1 MMQRYRIAGGDERFV
16 YDGGSVDGRLVIA
29 ERFEIEHL
37 VGTGGMGEVFRAKD
51 RLTGGPVAI
60 KLLHPGM
67 TRDQERFKREAQL
80 LAELSHPRVVR
91 YVAHGVATSGR
102 PYIAMEWLEGLDL
115 SDRLSHEGFTLDEA
129 VTLARRAS
137 EALGA
142 LHERGIVHRDVKPSN
157 LFLVGADLHSLKL
170 LDLGIARL
178 STPTRP
184 ATRSGIMVGTPGYM
198 APEQARG
205 AKEIDARADVFSLGC
220 VLFECIAGRP
230 AFVGDNAAAL
240 LAKIL
245 LDESPRILDYRP
257 DAPPELDDLVSRMLA
272 KHPAA
277 RPNDGHAVAR
287 ELAQLSRS
295 GLDSQRRSSIRA
307 LRAITGGERRLV
319 SVVMA
324 SSILMPVEGGAET
337 LTGDTSVASL
347 DMRSVV
353 SPFGAKFESLAD
365 GSVVVAVTGKGSATD
380 QAAHAARCAL
390 AIRSHMPE
398 AHMVLATGLATVTD
412 RAMFGDVLDRAAAM
426 LVEARRAFAEIG
438 PDGTVKSLPLPLP
451 VRLDETTAGLLD
463 LRFDVEGDD
472 LGLTLRG
479 PRAEEGSK
487 RTLLGKATPFVG
499 RDRELATLH
508 ALVEECISEPVARVV
523 LVTAP
528 PGGGKPR
535 LVHELLVQARGL
547 HTNVEVWL
555 ARGDPMS
562 EGSPFH
568 MLAQGI
574 RRACGSVEGEPL
586 AVRRQKLRA
595 RLARHL
601 EGDDLTRV
609 TEFIGE
615 LVGTPFQG
623 DTSVQLRAARQD
635 AMLMGD
641 QMRRAWEDW
650 IAAEC
655 LAQPVVIVLED
666 LQWGDLPSVK
676 LIDAALRNLPELPL
690 LVVAVARPEVHEVFP
705 GLWSERGLQ
714 EVRLGPLVKSASDR
728 LVRQVLP
735 DANHADVARLVERS
749 AGNAFYLEEL
759 IRAVAEGRGAEL
771 PETVL
776 AMVEARLER
785 LEPEGRRLLRAA
797 SVFGQVFWRGGVA
810 ALLGQAL
817 RASEVDEWLAEL
829 VGREILLQRR
839 RSKFPTEPE
848 YAFRHALVREAAY
861 AMLTSEDRSLGHKLA
876 GEWLE
881 EAGETD
887 AVVLAEHFDRGS
899 VLAHAVQWYRRAAE
913 QALEGNDFDSATGRA
928 EAAIAAG
935 AQDLER
941 GSLRLLQAS
950 AADWNGD
957 TIGAMRFADEALR
970 ELQPGSDDWYLA
982 AGELALAS
990 RKLGEFERV
999 HAVGRAVHAFDAQ
1012 PGSSPAR
1019 LTGTARVTGALY
1031 LAGGFAEGDR
1041 LLGVLERAGAAVAPH
1056 EPAVAAWIHFA
1067 RGARALWSAEVEE
1080 DLVSTLSAIAEF
1092 ARAGDL
1098 RNVCMNQVTA
1108 GFILSSIGQFE
1119 EAERVL
1125 REALDA
1131 SDRMGLRATS
1141 LLGRQNLGAT
1151 LARLGRLDEALRV
1164 EREALEGYRTTGDQV
1179 WEAISRVYL
1188 GLLLRLSGDLAA
1200 ADREIRTA
1208 IESVRFAPPVHAAA
1222 LGSHALVLLDLP
1234 DPVGA
1239 RVAAEEA
1246 MRIFREVGGVLEGE
1260 SLIRLVY
1267 SESLWATGDKDAAR
1281 KAIAGARDRLIA
1293 RADAIKN
1300 PVWRKSFLERVRE
1313 NIRTLARAGEWLR

>member
-1 MMQRYRIAGGDERFV
+1 M
-16 YDGGSVDGRLVIA
+16 DGRLVIA

-67 TRDQERFKREAQL
+67 TRDQERFRREAQL

-91 YVAHGVATSGR
+91 YVAHGIASGGR

-129 VTLARRAS
+129 VTLARRAA

-157 LFLVGADLHSLKL
+157 LFLVGSDLHSVKL

-184 ATRSGIMVGTPGYM
+184 ATRSGVMVGTPGYM

-245 LDESPRILDYRP
+245 LDESPRILDYRK

-272 KHPAA
+272 KHAGA
-277 RPNDGHAVAR
+277 RPADGHAVAR
-287 ELAQLSRS
+287 ELAQIARG

-319 SVVMA
+319 SIVMA
-324 SSILMPVEGGAET
+324 SSILTPVETPVDLAAET

-353 SPFGAKFESLAD
+353 APFGAKFESLAD

-390 AIRSHMPE
+390 AIRAHMHD

-412 RAMFGDVLDRAAAM
+412 RTLYGDVLDRAAAL
-426 LVEARRAFAEIG
+426 LVEARRAFAQVG
-438 PDGTVKSLPLPLP
+438 PDGTVKSAPLPLP

-479 PRAEEGSK
+479 PRAEESPT
-487 RTLLGKATPFVG
+487 RTLLGMATPFVG

-508 ALVEECISEPVARVV
+508 GLVEECISEPVARVV

-528 PGGGKPR
+528 PGGGKSR
-535 LVHELLVQARGL
+535 LLHELLLQARNL
-547 HTNVEVWL
+547 HDNVEVWL

-595 RLARHL
+595 RVARHI
-601 EGDDLTRV
+601 EGDELTRV
-609 TEFIGE
+609 TEFVGE

-676 LIDAALRNLPELPL
+676 LIDAALRNLSELPL

-705 GLWSERGLQ
+705 NLWSERGLQ

-735 DANHADVARLVERS
+735 DATQEEVTRLVERS

-759 IRAVAEGRGAEL
+759 IRAVAEGRGGEL

-785 LEPEGRRLLRAA
+785 LEPEGRRLLRAG

-810 ALLGQAL
+810 ALLGQSL
-817 RASEVDEWLAEL
+817 RASEVDEWLGEL
-829 VGREILLQRR
+829 VAREILLQRR
-839 RSKFPTEPE
+839 RSKFPTDAE

-861 AMLTSEDRSLGHKLA
+861 AMLTSEDRALGHKLA

-887 AVVLAEHFDRGS
+887 AVVLAEHFDRGG
-899 VLAHAVQWYRRAAE
+899 VPAHAVRWYRRAAE
-913 QALEGNDFDSATGRA
+913 HALEGNDFEAATARA
-928 EAAIAAG
+928 EGAIAAG
-935 AQDLER
+935 AAGQER
-941 GSLRLLQAS
+941 GALRLLQAS

-957 TIGAMRFADEALR
+957 TASAIRFSEEALHD
-970 ELQPGSDDWYLA
+970 LTPGTDDWYLA
-982 AGELALAS
+982 AGEVALAS
-990 RKLGEFERV
+990 RKMGDFERV
-999 HAVGRAVHAFDAQ
+999 NAVGRAVRVFDELPQ
-1012 PGSSPAR
+1012 STPAR
-1019 LTGTARVTGALY
+1019 LVGTARVTGALY
-1031 LAGGFAEGDR
+1031 LAGGFAPGDA
-1041 LLGVLERAGAAVAPH
+1041 LLAVLEKNGAALAAN

-1080 DLVSTLSAIAEF
+1080 DLISTLAAIEEF
-1092 ARAGDL
+1092 TRAGDL

-1108 GFILSSIGQFE
+1108 GFILSSIGQLE
-1119 EAERVL
+1119 ESERIL

-1131 SDRMGLRATS
+1131 ADRMGLRATS
-1141 LLGRQNLGAT
+1141 LLGRQNLGTT
-1151 LARLGRLDEALRV
+1151 LARLGRLDEALLI
-1164 EREALEGYRTTGDQV
+1164 EQEALEGYRTQGDHV

-1188 GLLLRLSGDLAA
+1188 GLLLRLQGKLPEAE
-1200 ADREIRTA
+1200 REIRHA
-1208 IESVRFAPPVHAAA
+1208 LQAVRFAPPVHAAG
-1222 LGSHALVLLDLP
+1222 LGAHALILLDLP
-1234 DPVGA
+1234 DPAAA
-1239 RVAAEEA
+1239 RAAAEQA

-1260 SLIRLVY
+1260 SMIRLVY
-1267 SESLWATGDKDAAR
+1267 AESLWATGDQDAAR
-1281 KAIAGARDRLIA
+1281 EAIAEARDRLVA
-1293 RADAIKN
+1293 RADAIKKKA
-1300 PVWRKSFLERVRE
+1300 WRKSFLERVRE

>member
-1 MMQRYRIAGGDERFV
+1 MAV
-16 YDGGSVDGRLVIA
+16 
-29 ERFEIEHL
+29 
-37 VGTGGMGEVFRAKD
+37 
-51 RLTGGPVAI
+51 
-60 KLLHPGM
+60 KLLHPGL
-67 TRDQERFKREAQL
+67 TRDQERFRREAQL

-91 YVAHGVATSGR
+91 YVAHGVSPNGR
-102 PYIAMEWLEGLDL
+102 PYIAMEWLEGVDL
-115 SDRLSHEGFTLDEA
+115 SERLSNEGFTLEEA
-129 VTLARRAS
+129 VTLARRTA

-157 LFLVGADLHSLKL
+157 VFLVGKDLHSIKL
-170 LDLGIARL
+170 LDLGIARM

-184 ATRSGIMVGTPGYM
+184 ATRSGIMIGTPGYM

-205 AKEIDARADVFSLGC
+205 AKEIDARADIFSLGC

-245 LDESPRILDYRP
+245 LEESPSVLDYRK
-257 DAPPELDDLVSRMLA
+257 DAPPELDDLVSRMLS
-272 KHPAA
+272 KHPGA
-277 RPNDGHAVAR
+277 RPADGMAALR
-287 ELAQLSRS
+287 ELSKIARG
-295 GLDSQRRSSIRA
+295 GLDAQRRTSIRA

-324 SSILMPVEGGAET
+324 SSMLTPIEPTAET
-337 LTGDTSVASL
+337 MASQDTAVASL

-353 SPFGAKFESLAD
+353 APFGAKFEHLAD
-365 GSVVVAVTGKGSATD
+365 GSVVVAMHGKGSATD
-380 QAAHAARCAL
+380 QATHAARCAL
-390 AIRSHMPE
+390 AIRSHMAD

-412 RAMFGDVLDRAAAM
+412 RTMFGDVLDRAAAM
-426 LVEARRAFAEIG
+426 LHEARRAYAQPG
-438 PDGTVKSLPLPLP
+438 PDGTSKLASLPFP
-451 VRLDETTAGLLD
+451 VRLDDTTAGLLD
-463 LRFDVEGDD
+463 VRFDVEGDE
-472 LGLTLRG
+472 LGLALRG
-479 PRAEEGSK
+479 PRAEEGPK
-487 RTLLGKATPFVG
+487 RTLLGQQTPFVG

-523 LVTAP
+523 IVTAP
-528 PGGGKPR
+528 PGGGKSR
-535 LVHELLVQARGL
+535 LIHELLVQARGL
-547 HTNVEVWL
+547 HPDTEIWL

-574 RRACGSVEGEPL
+574 RRTCGSVEGEPL

-595 RLARHL
+595 RVARHVM
-601 EGDDLTRV
+601 GDDLARV

-635 AMLMGD
+635 AILMGD

-655 LAQPVVIVLED
+655 LAQPVMIVLED

-676 LIDAALRNLPELPL
+676 LIDAALRNLPDLPL
-690 LVVAVARPEVHEVFP
+690 LVVAVARPEVHDVFP
-705 GLWSERGLQ
+705 GIWADRGVQ

-728 LVRQVLP
+728 LVRQILP
-735 DANHADVARLVERS
+735 DASPEDVARLVERS

-759 IRAVAEGRGAEL
+759 IRAVADGRGETL

-785 LEPEGRRLLRAA
+785 LESEGRRILRAA
-797 SVFGQVFWRGGVA
+797 SVFGQIFWRGGVA
-810 ALLGQAL
+810 ALLGQSV
-817 RASEVDEWLAEL
+817 RASEIDEWLEEL
-829 VGREILLQRR
+829 VGREILLHRR
-839 RSKFPTEPE
+839 RSKFLTQPE

-861 AMLTSEDRSLGHKLA
+861 AMLTNDDRTLGHKLA

-887 AVVLAEHFDRGS
+887 AVVLAEHFDRGN
-899 VLAHAVQWYRRAAE
+899 VPAHAVQWYRRAAE
-913 QALEGNDFDSATGRA
+913 QALEGNDFDAATGRA

-935 AQDLER
+935 AKGQER
-941 GSLRLLQAS
+941 GGLRLLQAS

-957 TIGAMRFADEALR
+957 TLGALR
-970 ELQPGSDDWYLA
+970 YAEGALAELTPGSPDWYLS
-982 AGELALAS
+982 AGEIALAS
-990 RKLGEFERV
+990 RKTGDFARV
-999 HAVGRAVHAFDAQ
+999 HAIGRAVHAFD
-1012 PGSSPAR
+1012 GVVETSPAR
-1019 LTGTARVTGALY
+1019 LVGTARVTGALY
-1031 LAGGFAEGDR
+1031 LAGGFSEGDF
-1041 LLGVLERAGAAVAPH
+1041 LLTVLEHAGAPLAAH

-1080 DLVSTLSAIAEF
+1080 DLVSTLAAISEF
-1092 ARAGDL
+1092 SRAGDL

-1108 GFILSSIGQFE
+1108 GFILSSIGQLD

-1125 REALDA
+1125 REALGEA
-1131 SDRMGLRATS
+1131 DRMGLRATS
-1141 LLGRQNLGAT
+1141 LLGRQNLGTT

-1164 EREALEGYRTTGDQV
+1164 EREALVGYQTQGDTV

-1188 GLLLRLSGDLAA
+1188 GLLLRLHGDLAEA
-1200 ADREIRTA
+1200 EREMRVA
-1208 IESVRFAPPVHAAA
+1208 LESVRFAPPVHAAA
-1222 LGSHALVLLDLP
+1222 LSALALVLLDLP
-1234 DPVGA
+1234 DPAGA
-1239 RVAAEEA
+1239 RAAAEEA

-1260 SLIRLVY
+1260 SMIRLVY
-1267 SESLWATGDKDAAR
+1267 AESLWATGDKDAAR
-1281 KAIAGARDRLIA
+1281 AAIAEARDRLVA

-1300 PVWRKSFLERVRE
+1300 RAWRKSFLERVRE